1 MVHEVKLVWNH
12 FSCVFSVH
20 YIGQVDIR
28 MLPQEI
34 NQQFENT
41 QSMLT
46 VLDGLGNNIG
56 VIQVSGKG
64 AWVISW

>member
-1 MVHEVKLVWNH
+1 MAHEIMLVWNR

-20 YIGQVDIR
+20 YIGQVDICIV
-28 MLPQEI
+28 PQEI

-41 QSMLT
+41 QAMLT
-46 VLDGLGNNIG
+46 GVDGLGNNIG
-56 VIQVSGKG
+56 VIQMSGQG